1 MVFQGGKRGIMK
13 GTHLTLDDRKFIQRE
28 LEAEKSK
35 AQIAKEL
42 GKSPSTISKE
52 VKLHRK
58 LKPRNMY
65 NAGVGYFCENRGKF
79 DYCKKCEKKCPKY
92 LERSCKRRNRIGI
105 CNKCPTI
112 SHCHLDKYFY
122 RATTAHEEY
131 LYTLSDSREGVNL
144 TTSQMI
150 TMAETIGPLLKRG
163 QSVYQIIENHPE
175 FGICVKTL
183 YTYIE
188 SGIFKDYGIDNFSL
202 RRQVSSKKRKG
213 LKPRKQPACY
223 DGHKY
228 DDFLE
233 FRKAHPNIPATE
245 MDTVYN
251 QPEGPYIQTFIFE
264 NAPVMIGFLHEEKTS
279 ASMAGTLD
287 LMQERLGND
296 YYKLFSLIVTDRGP
310 EFEKMDLF
318 EINYETGEIR
328 TNIFYCDPQQPS
340 QKPHVENNHNY
351 VRDII
356 PNGKNLKKLTQEDL
370 DLMFSHINS
379 TPRESLNGKTPYEAF
394 AFFYGE
400 ELLEKLNVTKI
411 DRDAVTLMPY
421 LLNFR

>member
-1 MVFQGGKRGIMK
+1 MK
-13 GTHLTLDDRKFIQRE
+13 GTHLTLDDRIFIQRE

-35 AQIAKEL
+35 SQIAKDL

-58 LKPRNMY
+58 LRPRRNY
-65 NAGVGYFCENRGKF
+65 ARGDGYYCANRGQY
-79 DYCKKCEKKCPKY
+79 DRCHGCKVACEHF
-92 LERSCKRRNRIGI
+92 EDRICKRREKIGV
-105 CNKCPTI
+105 CNKCPKM
-112 SHCHLDKYFY
+112 SHCYLDKYFY
-122 RATTAHEEY
+122 QAATAHKEY

-144 TTSQMI
+144 TTSEMI
-150 TMAETIGPLLKRG
+150 MMAETIGPLLKRG

-175 FGICVKTL
+175 LNVCVKTL

-202 RRQVSSKKRKG
+202 RRQVSMRKQKN

-228 DDFLE
+228 ADFLK
-233 FRKAHPNIPATE
+233 FRAEHPDIPVTE
-245 MDTVYN
+245 MDTLYN
-251 QPEGPYIQTFIFE
+251 KSEGPYIQTFIFE
-264 NAPVMIGFLHEEKTS
+264 NAPVMIGFLHEDKTS
-279 ASMAGTLD
+279 ASMADTLD
-287 LMQERLGND
+287 LMQEKLGED
-296 YYKLFSLIVTDRGP
+296 YYKLFSLIVTDRGS
-310 EFEKMDLF
+310 EFEKSNLF
-318 EINYETGEIR
+318 EFNHETGEFR
-328 TNIFYCDPQQPS
+328 TNIFYCDPQQPA

-356 PNGKNLKKLTQEDL
+356 PNGKNLKGLTQEDL

-379 TPRESLNGKTPYEAF
+379 TPRESLNGRTPYEVF

-400 ELLEKLNVTKI
+400 DLLRDLNVTRI
-411 DRDAVTLMPY
+411 DKDAVTLMPY
-421 LLNFR
+421 LLNIK

>member
-1 MVFQGGKRGIMK
+1 MK
-13 GTHLTLDDRKFIQRE
+13 GTHLSLDDRKFIQRG
-28 LEAEKSK
+28 LEEERSK
-35 AQIAKEL
+35 AQIAKDL

-58 LKPRNMY
+58 LKPRRIY
-65 NAGVGYFCENRGKF
+65 GRGTGYFCANRGQ
-79 DYCKKCEKKCPKY
+79 YERC
-92 LERSCKRRNRIGI
+92 RSCKTACDHFEDRICKRRERIGV
-105 CNKCPTI
+105 CNKCPKLH
-112 SHCHLDKYFY
+112 HCYLDRYFY
-122 RATTAHEEY
+122 QASTAHEEY

-150 TMAETIGPLLKRG
+150 VMAETIGPLLKRG
-163 QSVYQIIENHPE
+163 QSVYQIVENHPE
-175 FGICVKTL
+175 LGICVKTL

-188 SGIFKDYGIDNFSL
+188 AGIFKDYGIDNFSL
-202 RRQVSSKKRKG
+202 RRQVSMRKQKS
-213 LKPRKQPACY
+213 LKPRRQPACY

-228 DDFLE
+228 EDFLE
-233 FRKAHPNIPATE
+233 FRNLHPDIPVTE
-245 MDTVYN
+245 MDTLYN
-251 QPEGPYIQTFIFE
+251 QSEGPYIQTFIFE

-287 LMQERLGND
+287 LLQERLGDD
-296 YYKLFSLIVTDRGP
+296 YGRLFSLILTDRGS
-310 EFEKMDLF
+310 EFEKVDLF

-328 TNIFYCDPQQPS
+328 TNIFYCDPQQPA

-379 TPRESLNGKTPYEAF
+379 TPRESLNGRTPYEVF

-400 ELLEKLNVTKI
+400 ELLRKLNVTKI
-411 DRDAVTLMPY
+411 GKDAVTLMPF
-421 LLNFR
+421 LLKNID